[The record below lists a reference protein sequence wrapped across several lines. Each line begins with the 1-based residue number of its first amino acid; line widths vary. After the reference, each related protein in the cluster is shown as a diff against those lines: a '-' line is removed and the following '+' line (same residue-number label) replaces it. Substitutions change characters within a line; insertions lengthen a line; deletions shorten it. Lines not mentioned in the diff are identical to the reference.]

1 MLCKEHPLIVE
12 WSYETGSNSR
22 IIIENGLGSS
32 DNGIE
37 NDKCIYACLIQTC
50 AHKKQLGKHLIDYL
64 VRQI

>member
-12 WSYETGSNSR
+12 WSYETGSNNR

-37 NDKCIYACLIQTC
+37 NDKCVYACLT
-50 AHKKQLGKHLIDYL
+50 LD
-64 VRQI
+64 